1 MPNTR
6 YSFASALLAVALI
19 AVLGG
24 CSNPAGANGTS
35 TDTFNGTVASTGFDS
50 HSFTVSNNG
59 DVVATLTALSPQ
71 STITVGFGLGQP
83 TSTGCSLYSYSES
96 ARVGSVLSGTIGAGT
111 YCVTVYDV
119 GNIQGSD
126 TYTLTVLHP

>member
-6 YSFASALLAVALI
+6 YPFVSGLLALALA

-24 CSNPAGANGTS
+24 CSNPAGANNTT
-35 TDTFNGTVASTGFDS
+35 TDTFNGTVTSTGFDS
-50 HSFTVSNNG
+50 HPFTVSNSG

-71 STITVGFGLGQP
+71 TTITVGFGLGQP

-96 ARVGSVLSGTIGAGT
+96 ARIGTVLSGTIGAGT

-119 GNIQGSD
+119 GNIQGTD

>member
-1 MPNTR
+1 MR
-6 YSFASALLAVALI
+6 HSFVSGLLALAL
-19 AVLGG
+19 ATVLGG
-24 CSNPAGANGTS
+24 CSNPAGANNTT
-35 TDTFNGTVASTGFDS
+35 TDTFNGTVTSTGFDS
-50 HSFTVSNNG
+50 HSFTVSNSG

-71 STITVGFGLGQP
+71 TTITVGFGLGQP

-96 ARVGSVLSGTIGAGT
+96 ARIGTVLSGTIGAGT

-126 TYTLTVLHP
+126 TYTLTVMHP

>member
-1 MPNTR
+1 MR
-6 YSFASALLAVALI
+6 YSFASALLAVAL
-19 AVLGG
+19 AMVLGG
-24 CSNPAGANGTS
+24 CSNPAGANGTT
-35 TDTFNGTVASTGFDS
+35 TDTFNGTVTSTGFDS
-50 HSFTVSNNG
+50 HSFTVSNSG

-71 STITVGFGLGQP
+71 TTITVGFGLGQP
-83 TSTGCSLYSYSES
+83 SSTGCSLYSYSES
-96 ARVGSVLSGTIGAGT
+96 ARVGTVLSGTIGAGT

>member
-1 MPNTR
+1 MR
-6 YSFASALLAVALI
+6 YPFASALLAVALT

-24 CSNPAGANGTS
+24 CSNPAGANGAT
-35 TDTFNGTVASTGFDS
+35 TDTFNGTVTSTGFDS
-50 HSFTVSNNG
+50 HSFTVSNSG

-71 STITVGFGLGQP
+71 TTITVGFGLGQP
-83 TSTGCSLYSYSES
+83 SSTGCSLYSYSES
-96 ARVGSVLSGTIGAGT
+96 ARIGTVLSGTISAGT

>member
-1 MPNTR
+1 MR
-6 YSFASALLAVALI
+6 YSFASALLAVALT
-19 AVLGG
+19 AGLGG
-24 CSNPAGANGTS
+24 CSNPAGANGTT
-35 TDTFNGTVASTGFDS
+35 TDTFNGTVTSTGFDS
-50 HSFTVSNNG
+50 HSFTVSNSG

-71 STITVGFGLGQP
+71 TTITVGFGLGQP
-83 TSTGCSLYSYSES
+83 SSTGCSLYSYSES
-96 ARVGSVLSGTIGAGT
+96 ARIGTVLSGTISAGT

>member
-1 MPNTR
+1 MR
-6 YSFASALLAVALI
+6 HSFVPALLIIALA
-19 AVLGG
+19 AVLGA
-24 CSNPAGANGTS
+24 CTNPAGANGTT
-35 TDTFNGTVASTGFDS
+35 TDTFSGTVTSTGFDS
-50 HSFTVSNNG
+50 HSFTVSSSG

-71 STITVGFGLGQP
+71 TTITVGFGLGQP
-83 TSTGCSLYSYSES
+83 SSTGCSLYSYSES
-96 ARVGSVLSGTIGAGT
+96 ARIGTVLSGTIAAGT

>member
-1 MPNTR
+1 MR
-6 YSFASALLAVALI
+6 YSFASAILAVALT

-24 CSNPAGANGTS
+24 CRNPAGANGTT
-35 TDTFNGTVASTGFDS
+35 TDTFNGTVTSTGFDS
-50 HSFTVSNNG
+50 HSFTVSKTG

-71 STITVGFGLGQP
+71 TTITVGFGLGQP

-96 ARVGSVLSGTIGAGT
+96 ARIGTVLSGTIDAGT

-126 TYTLTVLHP
+126 TYTLTVMHP